1 MKRFITAY
9 RLYLIM
15 KMKDAT
21 VEKQIQQVLLYIER
35 ESANIQKENLLKD
48 LKSEEIEFGST
59 GNFLLK
65 LRKEFGEED
74 KELVKVAKLRKIE
87 QRRKTIRGK

>member
-1 MKRFITAY
+1 M
-9 RLYLIM
+9 
-15 KMKDAT
+15 
-21 VEKQIQQVLLYIER
+21 
-35 ESANIQKENLLKD
+35 LKD